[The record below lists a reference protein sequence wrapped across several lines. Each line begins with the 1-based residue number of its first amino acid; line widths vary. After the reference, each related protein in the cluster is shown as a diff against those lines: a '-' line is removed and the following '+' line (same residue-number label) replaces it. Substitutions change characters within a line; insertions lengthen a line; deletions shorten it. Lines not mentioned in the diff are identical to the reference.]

1 MKIVF
6 MIIITTIVCCSCG
19 NKTINK
25 ATYEGQDISGIAQI
39 FVDKDTK
46 NMTLNITTNEKW
58 TLYTGP
64 SVDSIDFSTPLAQGE
79 GSETIQLPSP
89 DKKYYQLVTD
99 KGKAILSER
108 QLPMAG
114 GYNFRDLGGIK
125 NKDGRFSKWG
135 KIFRSDDLHNL
146 TTADLDYLAGIPIT
160 SVVDFRGKNEI
171 EAAPDKLPRSTRNSY
186 PLSIDPGNVMS
197 LIGLTD
203 LNATQ
208 MDSIMMQMNTLF
220 VTDSTFVDKYRI
232 FFRLLQDEQEVPL
245 LFHCSAGKDRTG
257 MGAALILYA
266 LGVDETTIMQDYL
279 ASNIYLGNKYAKEL
293 ERNPELKSV
302 LTVKREFL
310 QAGIDRIKQDH
321 GSVENFLEN
330 ILKVDL
336 AKFRERY
343 LY

>member
-6 MIIITTIVCCSCG
+6 MIIITTIVCCSRR

-125 NKDGRFSKWG
+125 NKDGRFTKWG

-186 PLSIDPGNVMS
+186 PQSIDPGNVMS

-203 LNATQ
+203 LNTTQ

-293 ERNPELKSV
+293 EKNPELKSV

-336 AKFRERY
+336 PKFRERY